1 MALCPTSG
9 MVKSWTSLMYDW
21 SDAEANARDFN
32 ICIELLLEPWIKT
45 VLMLVDPIVV
55 EVQIP

>member
-1 MALCPTSG
+1 
-9 MVKSWTSLMYDW
+9 MYDW